1 MLKIIFSLFFAM
13 AMTTAMAQKVTISGS
28 VRDIENGETLIG
40 VNVFDKVTQ
49 KGAVTNNY
57 GFYSY
62 TTNSGEVEL
71 IYSFVGYQPFVFK
84 ALLESDT
91 TLMVKLTP
99 SHQLSEVVVHG
110 SREELLQENTQ
121 MGSINVPLRQIKDMP
136 ALMGEVDVLKVL
148 QLLPGVQ
155 SGTEGASGLYVR
167 GGGPDQN
174 LILLDGVPVYN
185 ATHLFGFFSVFN
197 ADALNNVELIKG
209 GFPARFGGRLSSVID
224 ITMKEGNMKE
234 FQGEGSIGL
243 IATKL
248 TFEGPIAKDKTSF
261 LISGRRTYIDLLA
274 RPFIRRETGGRES
287 AGYYFYD
294 MNAKVNHIFNDR
306 NRLYLSFYGGE
317 DVGYTRDDY
326 STTSNNERIK
336 STSESGLGWGNL
348 ITAARWN
355 HVFNN
360 KLFAN
365 FSATYTRYH
374 FRLFDEYDY
383 SRTGNGQDEE
393 RFYQADYRSG
403 IRDYAIKADFDYI
416 PSTKHYIRFGASNIF
431 HRFTPGVFTATE
443 RSEWSDMVGGSIY
456 DSQEYATYIEDDIQL
471 GRKFKMNVGLHY
483 SGFFVDGEH
492 YHALQPRIASRY
504 LINESSSVKAS
515 FSTMTQYIHLLTN
528 AGLGLPTDL
537 WVPATSEIGPQQ
549 SWQTSLGFYK
559 SLPGGFEFSVEGYY
573 KEMEGLLE
581 YKDGASFLETG
592 ENWEDKVEV
601 GRGRSYGA
609 EMLIQKKI
617 GKTTGWLGY
626 TLSRTERQFDEINNN
641 EWFPFR
647 YDRTHDISLTVSH
660 HLTPK
665 IHLSG
670 TWVYGTGNA
679 ISIPTEIYESINYN
693 PEYGFMFGR
702 VDHYEARNNFRMRD
716 YHRLDLGVNFIKQK
730 RWGERTWNISIYNA
744 YNRMNPFYMDI
755 GYNSQ
760 TRQKSLVQYTL
771 FPILPSFAYGF
782 KF

>member
-1 MLKIIFSLFFAM
+1 M
-13 AMTTAMAQKVTISGS
+13 AMTSAMAQKVTISGS
-28 VRDIENGETLIG
+28 VKDIENGETLIG
-40 VNVFDKVTQ
+40 VNVFDRVAQ
-49 KGAVTNNY
+49 KGAITNNY

-62 TTNSGEVEL
+62 TSNSGEVEL
-71 IYSFVGYQPFVFK
+71 IFSFVGYQPFIFRD
-84 ALLESDT
+84 LLKKDT
-91 TLMVKLTP
+91 TLMVQLTP
-99 SHQLSEVVVHG
+99 AHQLSEVVVHG

-174 LILLDGVPVYN
+174 LILLDGVPIYN
-185 ATHLFGFFSVFN
+185 ATHLFGFFSIFN

-248 TFEGPIAKDKTSF
+248 TFEGPIVKDKTSF

-274 RPFIRRETGGRES
+274 KPFIRRESGGRES

-294 MNAKVNHIFNDR
+294 INAKVNHIFNDR

-317 DVGYTRDDY
+317 DVSYSDADY
-326 STTSNNERIK
+326 SSTSDNERVK
-336 STSESGLGWGNL
+336 STAEVGLGWGNL

-365 FSATYTRYH
+365 FSATYTRYR
-374 FRLFDEYDY
+374 FQLFHENDF

-393 RFYQADYRSG
+393 RFYRADYRSG
-403 IRDYAIKADFDYI
+403 IRDYAVKADFDYI
-416 PSTKHYIRFGASNIF
+416 PGTNHYIRFGASNIF

-443 RSEWSDMVGGSIY
+443 RSEWLDIGGGSIY
-456 DSQEYATYIEDDIQL
+456 DSQEYATYIEDDIQV
-471 GRKFKMNVGLHY
+471 GRKVKMNLGLHY

-492 YHALQPRIASRY
+492 YHSLQPRIASRY

-515 FSTMTQYIHLLTN
+515 FATMTQYIHLLTN

-537 WVPATSEIGPQQ
+537 WVPATSRIGPQQ
-549 SWQTSLGFYK
+549 SWQTSVGFYK
-559 SLPGGFEFSVEGYY
+559 SLQGGFEWSIEGYY

-581 YKDGASFLETG
+581 YKDGASFLGTG

-601 GRGRSYGA
+601 GRGRSYGV
-609 EMLIQKKI
+609 EMLIQKKV

-626 TLSRTERQFDEINNN
+626 TLSRTERQFDEVNNN

-647 YDRTHDISLTVSH
+647 YDRTHDLSLTVSH
-660 HLTPK
+660 HLSPK

-679 ISIPTEIYESINYN
+679 ISIPTEIYENINHQSG
-693 PEYGFMFGR
+693 YGFMAGG
-702 VDHYEARNNFRMRD
+702 VDYYEARNNYRMRD
-716 YHRLDLGVNFIKQK
+716 YHRLDLGVDFIKQK
-730 RWGERTWNISIYNA
+730 KWGERTWNISIYNA
-744 YNRMNPFYMDI
+744 YNRMNPFYMDMR
-755 GYNSQ
+755 YNHQ
-760 TRQKSLVQYTL
+760 TGSKSLVQYTL
-771 FPILPSFAYGF
+771 FPILPSFSYGY

>member
-1 MLKIIFSLFFAM
+1 MLKRIFSLLFAM
-13 AMTTAMAQKVTISGS
+13 AMTSAMAQKVTISGS

-40 VNVFDKVTQ
+40 VNVFDKITQ

-71 IYSFVGYQPFVFK
+71 IFSFVGYQPFVYK
-84 ALLESDT
+84 ALLERDT
-91 TLMVKLTP
+91 TLMVQLTP
-99 SHQLSEVVVHG
+99 AHLLSEVVVTS
-110 SREELLQENTQ
+110 SREELIQENTQ

-248 TFEGPIAKDKTSF
+248 TFEGPIVKDKTSF
-261 LISGRRTYIDLLA
+261 LLSGRRTYIDLLA
-274 RPFIRRETGGRES
+274 RPFIRRETGGRET

-294 MNAKVNHIFNDR
+294 MNAKVNHIFDDR

-326 STTSNNERIK
+326 SSSSNNERIK

-348 ITAARWN
+348 ITALRWN
-355 HVFNN
+355 HIFNN

-365 FSATYTRYH
+365 FSATYTKYH

-383 SRTGNGQDEE
+383 SRSGNGQEEE
-393 RFYQADYRSG
+393 RYYQADYRSG

-416 PSTKHYIRFGASNIF
+416 PNTNHYIRFGASNIF

-443 RSEWSDMVGGSIY
+443 RSEWSDLTSGSIY

-471 GRKFKMNVGLHY
+471 GSKFKMNVGLHY

-537 WVPATSEIGPQQ
+537 WVPATSQIGPQQ

-559 SLPGGFEFSVEGYY
+559 SLPGGFEWSIEGYY

-581 YKDGASFLETG
+581 YKDGASFLQTG

-679 ISIPTEIYESINYN
+679 ISIPTEIYESINFN
-693 PEYGFMFGR
+693 EEYGFMFGR
-702 VDHYEARNNFRMRD
+702 VDYYEARNNFRMRD

-755 GYNSQ
+755 GYNNQ

-771 FPILPSFAYGF
+771 FPILPSFSYGF